1 MGIFRYYKKEEA
13 KGSDRSA
20 RDRQRHNEK
29 LRNAI
34 KNNIRNIISEESIIG
49 KSGDRKIKIPIRG
62 IKEYRFIF
70 GDNAPGV
77 AQGDGKQ
84 KQGDVIGKDFFKK
97 APGMGKAGDSPGED
111 IYETEITLDTAIEYL
126 FEDLNLPE
134 MERKQLRA
142 IEFERLSKKKGYKRK
157 GIRTAIS
164 RRKTAIER
172 IKRKKAAHTDPEE
185 RFPFHEQDLRY
196 NRKVKDLRYDSNAVV
211 FCIMD
216 TSGSMDITK
225 KYLSRSFYF
234 LLYQFIRTRY
244 QNVEI
249 VFIAHHTE
257 AREVTEDEFFHKTE
271 SGGTMIS
278 SGYQKVLNII
288 EERYHPALWNIYA
301 FHCSDG
307 DNFPG
312 DNEAAVRFARKL
324 KDITNLFGYGE
335 IKPEESYS
343 WGSMLTT
350 FRELEGDNFVLVTI
364 RKKEEVWSALKGF
377 LSKERLRTKEE
388 MPT

>member
-1 MGIFRYYKKEEA
+1 MGVFRFYKKDEG

-29 LRNAI
+29 VRSAI
-34 KNNIRNIISEESIIG
+34 KDNIGNIISEESIIG

-62 IKEYRFIF
+62 IREYRFIY
-70 GDNAPGV
+70 GDNTPGV

-84 KQGDVIGKDFFKK
+84 KRGDIIQKDFFKK

-134 MERKQLRA
+134 MEKKKLRT
-142 IEFERLSKKKGYKRK
+142 IEFERLAKKKGYKRK

-164 RRKTAIER
+164 RKKTVIER
-172 IKRKKAAHTDPEE
+172 IKRKKSARADPDE
-185 RFPFHEQDLRY
+185 RFPFHETDLRF
-196 NRKVKDLRYDSNAVV
+196 NKMVKDLRCYSNAVV

-216 TSGSMDITK
+216 TSGSMDVTK
-225 KYLSRSFYF
+225 KYLARSFYF
-234 LLYQFIRTRY
+234 LLYQFIKIRY

-249 VFIAHHTE
+249 VFISHHTE
-257 AREVTEDEFFHKTE
+257 AKEVTEDEFFHKAE

-278 SGYQKVLNII
+278 SGYERTLNII
-288 EERYHPALWNIYA
+288 EDRYHPALWNIYA

-307 DNFPG
+307 DNFPN
-312 DNEAAVRFARKL
+312 DNETAMQYAREL
-324 KDITNLFGYGE
+324 KKVCNLFGYGE
-335 IKPEESYS
+335 IKPVASYS

-350 FRELEGDNFVLVTI
+350 FRELEGDNFVIITI
-364 RKKEEVWSALKGF
+364 RTKEEVWPALKIF
-377 LSKERLRTKEE
+377 LSKEKIKVKKDI
-388 MPT
+388 PI

>member
-1 MGIFRYYKKEEA
+1 MNVFRYFERDGG

-29 LRNAI
+29 VRNAI
-34 KNNIRNIISEESIIG
+34 RDNIGNIISEEAIIG
-49 KSGDRKIKIPIRG
+49 KSGNRKIKIPIRG
-62 IKEYRFIF
+62 IKEYRFVF
-70 GDNAPGV
+70 GDNSRGV

-84 KQGDVIGKDFFKK
+84 KSGDIIKKGFFKK
-97 APGMGKAGDSPGED
+97 GPGMGKAGDKPGED
-111 IYETEITLDTAIEYL
+111 IYETEITLDTVIEYL

-134 MERKQLRA
+134 MEKKKLRT
-142 IEFERLSKKKGYKRK
+142 IEFERLIKKKGYKRK

-164 RRKTAIER
+164 RKKTAIER
-172 IKRKKAAHTDPEE
+172 VKRKKASQVEPDE

-196 NRKVKDLRYDSNAVV
+196 NKMVKDTRYYSNAVV

-216 TSGSMDITK
+216 TSGSMDVTK
-225 KYLSRSFYF
+225 KYLARSFYF
-234 LLYQFIRTRY
+234 LLYKFIMTRY

-257 AREVTEDEFFHKTE
+257 AKEVTEEEFFHKGE

-278 SGYQKVLNII
+278 SGYEKAYNII

-307 DNFPG
+307 DNFPS
-312 DNEAAVRFARKL
+312 DNEAAIQYASKL
-324 KDITNLFGYGE
+324 KEICNLFGYGE

-350 FRELEGDNFVLVTI
+350 FKKLEGDNFVLIAI
-364 RKKEEVWSALKGF
+364 RKKEEVWPALKKF
-377 LSKERLRTKEE
+377 LSKERVKKEE
-388 MPT
+388 ELPV